1 MAINAEMAI
10 TWQYKHL
17 SNSEKEYGI
26 IGAIFTKYEL
36 SWLQCIIIRLS
47 GK

>member
-26 IGAIFTKYEL
+26 GL
-36 SWLQCIIIRLS
+36 SAL
-47 GK
+47 